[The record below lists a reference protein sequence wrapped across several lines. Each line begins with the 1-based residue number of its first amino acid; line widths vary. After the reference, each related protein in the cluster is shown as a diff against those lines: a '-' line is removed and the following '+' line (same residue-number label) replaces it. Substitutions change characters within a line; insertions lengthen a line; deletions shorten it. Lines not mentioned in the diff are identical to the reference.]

1 MTTLLVEMGVS
12 LKSHQLRV
20 LVDAFDADGDGV
32 VTLNEFLSF
41 TGPKRDKHSGAMQ
54 AMSSAKCCWL
64 TTCKVTGMPNA
75 YAVSNLTKQ
84 AQRDVDRGVI
94 RTMNQS
100 QSQILAMTSQ
110 ARNESRSKSASDR
123 SRSKEEYGDE
133 WDEDGGNMSVTSSAT
148 NVAGRMVIREIKNGE
163 KRMCIELRERVRR
176 EDMLTKLG
184 VINAAGHCEAKDDG
198 NGNDDPC
205 CYNYN
210 EC

>member
-84 AQRDVDRGVI
+84 AQRDLDRGVL
-94 RTMNQS
+94 RTQTQS
-100 QSQILAMTSQ
+100 QSQILSSSHL
-110 ARNESRSKSASDR
+110 RNESRSKSASDR
-123 SRSKEEYGDE
+123 NRNKEEYGDE
-133 WDEDGGNMSVTSSAT
+133 WDEEDVGNMSVSSSAT

-176 EDMLTKLG
+176 EDLLTKLG

-198 NGNDDPC
+198 TGNDD
-205 CYNYN
+205 NYDDDF
-210 EC
+210 EDG